1 MLGHPALLHRS
12 RVFVVH
18 KIINSWKFLKLKVM
32 IRSVMY
38 NNQQLFL
45 WTIIII
51 ITLHLSEEEKFIRYS
66 SWNKAVLAWS
76 NSVGIPFT
84 D

>member
-1 MLGHPALLHRS
+1 MLGRPALLHIFLRFAGHGCLLYTS
-12 RVFVVH
+12 
-18 KIINSWKFLKLKVM
+18 SWKFLKLKIM

-51 ITLHLSEEEKFIRYS
+51 ITLHLREEE
-66 SWNKAVLAWS
+66 
-76 NSVGIPFT
+76 
-84 D
+84 